1 MQLPELDDLGGSGTE
16 EAVSVT
22 ATLKFT
28 TFILYRLYRASRS
41 IRAFA
46 TQDKQQQAC
55 LDQLC
60 LLTEWAE
67 GFKAGTY
74 ATRLVLS
81 LRIRCGSIEN
91 LRHAGASC
99 PFASPACLRVK
110 SRLGTV
116 RIFTLRCGAE
126 LLISTLLDPDH
137 ELLVLCMPV
146 NIWWVCRAS
155 LGKNVLRNWQASK

>member
-16 EAVSVT
+16 EAVSVA
-22 ATLKFT
+22 ATLKFA
-28 TFILYRLYRASRS
+28 TFILHRRAYRS

-55 LDQLC
+55 LHQLC
-60 LLTEWAE
+60 LLPELAE

-81 LRIRCGSIEN
+81 LRIRCGSIGN

-99 PFASPACLRVK
+99 PFARPTCLRVK
-110 SRLGTV
+110 SRIGTV
-116 RIFTLRCGAE
+116 SI
-126 LLISTLLDPDH
+126 
-137 ELLVLCMPV
+137 
-146 NIWWVCRAS
+146 
-155 LGKNVLRNWQASK
+155 